1 MPTKKADASGDGAQ
15 RPRRFSRKTQS
26 RRHGRVAWLTAF
38 QPITVAGP
46 RPICTAFPASLACK
60 IKLRVY
66 AARQRESIERPCL
79 FECASPIL
87 PVGLALFDESAKAL
101 LRILE
106 TLEFVEKDAHGFLE
120 PFAEGKSHSS
130 KNGLFGHS

>member
-1 MPTKKADASGDGAQ
+1 MRMLDVLMVLQLIS
-15 RPRRFSRKTQS
+15 
-26 RRHGRVAWLTAF
+26 
-38 QPITVAGP
+38 VAGQ
-46 RPICTAFPASLACK
+46 RSIWKAYPATLSIK
-60 IKLRVY
+60 IKLRMY

-87 PVGLALFDESAKAL
+87 PFGLALFDESAKAL

-106 TLEFVEKDAHGFLE
+106 TIEFVEKDAHGFLE
-120 PFAEGKSHSS
+120 PFAEGQSHSS